1 MSENNKDLTT
11 SQKADKVQK
20 KEQKPGFFKRVIK
33 WVHELKV
40 EAKKV
45 VWPNRQTV
53 TKNTVIVIIALI
65 ILCAVVTVLDV
76 VFGGIRDLLAQL
88 VG

>member
-20 KEQKPGFFKRVIK
+20 KEQKPGFFKRVAK
-33 WVHELKV
+33 WLHELKV

-45 VWPNRQTV
+45 VWPNKKTV
-53 TKNTVIVIIALI
+53 TKNTAVVIAALVII
-65 ILCAVVTVLDV
+65 CVVVTILDV
-76 VFGGIRDLLAQL
+76 VFGGVRDLLAL
-88 VG
+88 LAA